1 MVGGALPPRLAR
13 EAERAEAAA
22 RAVGLDFF
30 EVVFELLDARD
41 VNAIAA
47 YGGFPT
53 RYPSWRFGMDFE
65 RLQKGYG
72 YGLSKIYELVINND
86 PTIAYLV
93 RSNSLMEQKLVMA
106 HVMGHADFFKHN
118 VWFAPT
124 ERHMV
129 EQMTSHAERVR
140 ELIARHGQDAIE
152 RFLDRALAL
161 ESLLDPFGPLR
172 RMQQSE
178 RAAAAGRSIAERARL
193 SLEALMDADG
203 GARAAPAVSA
213 SRQGRFALPTFDI
226 LPFLVEHAPLES
238 FERELLRIIH
248 AEAEYFLPQ
257 RMTKVINEG
266 WASFWHSRLLT
277 GGLLDASEIVDFA
290 DCHAGATAAAPGQLN
305 PYKLGIELF
314 RHAEALGEDL
324 FRLRRVH
331 NDVSFVDAL
340 VDAEF
345 AARNQLFVR
354 QRNARTGRQEVG
366 ERGWR
371 QVKQELLQGLAWGG
385 QPRIELVDADFEG
398 GGGLLLVHRH
408 DGRDL
413 KLDEAGE
420 LLKTIAALWRRS
432 VRLYTLQEGQGRVL
446 VVDGGEPRVLDS
458 SKALAFL
465 EGEASRD
472 DVGERFGPAA

>member
-1 MVGGALPPRLAR
+1 MVSGDLPRRLR
-13 EAERAEAAA
+13 EAAERAEAAA

-47 YGGFPT
+47 YGGFPA
-53 RYPSWRFGMDFE
+53 RYASWRFGMDFE

-93 RSNSLMEQKLVMA
+93 RSNSMMEQKLVMA

-118 VWFAPT
+118 VWFSPT

-129 EQMTSHAERVR
+129 ERMAGHAERVR
-140 ELIARHGQDAIE
+140 ELSQRHGQDAVE
-152 RFLDRALAL
+152 RFMDRALAL
-161 ESLLDPFGPLR
+161 ENLVDPFGPLR
-172 RMQQSE
+172 RRQQAE
-178 RAAAAGRSIAERARL
+178 RAARAQVSIAERARREL
-193 SLEALMDADG
+193 DALMDG
-203 GARAAPAVSA
+203 RPRAREERPDDRLS
-213 SRQGRFALPTFDI
+213 LPTYDV
-226 LPFLVEHAPLES
+226 LPFLVERAPLEAH
-238 FERELLRIIH
+238 ERELLRIVA

-266 WASFWHSRLLT
+266 WASFWHSKLLT
-277 GGLLDASEIVDFA
+277 GGLLDASEIVEFA

-314 RHAEALGEDL
+314 RHAEARGEDL

-340 VDAEF
+340 VDEEF
-345 AARNQLFVR
+345 AARNQLFVWAK
-354 QRNARTGRQEVG
+354 NARTGRAEVSG
-366 ERGWR
+366 RAGDA
-371 QVKQELLQGLAWGG
+371 VKAQLLQGLAWCG
-385 QPRIELVDADFEG
+385 QPRIQLVDDDHDGEG
-398 GGGLLLVHRH
+398 VLLLVHRH

-413 KLDEAGE
+413 KLDEAAQ
-420 LLKTIAALWRRS
+420 LLKGIAELWRRP
-432 VRLYTLQEGQGRVL
+432 VRLYTLQEGEGRV
-446 VVDGGEPRVLDS
+446 VVADGVEARVLDS
-458 SKALAFL
+458 SKAKHFID
-465 EGEASRD
+465 GR
-472 DVGERFGPAA
+472 AA